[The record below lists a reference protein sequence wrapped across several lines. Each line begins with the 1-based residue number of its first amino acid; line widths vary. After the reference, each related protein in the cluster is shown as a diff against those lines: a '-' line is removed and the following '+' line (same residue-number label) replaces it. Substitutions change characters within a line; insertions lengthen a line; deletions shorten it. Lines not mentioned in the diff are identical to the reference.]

1 MEKPV
6 LLLSPTHSLPPSTD
20 INIRFPN
27 GEILIQLK
35 LIFWTVCILD
45 TVDTWYVYVKMS
57 WMSCHKES
65 QIVRLTQLMKVAWG
79 HHQVWPYRADLVNNK
94 SHHGSPLP
102 AVRRGGWPAV
112 PVSPSCRPGGETPT
126 ELLLCQTCVSSA
138 RLETDRSVRW
148 GQQDFT
154 GLASSHYCGAGDG
167 RSLFSLEGRQW
178 RHSVKWSLPGKS
190 EPGSRPKLALSKVGA
205 QETLLFKVWQTGN
218 DRNGHGLVDSHCVS
232 PFIFDRQIYSY
243 ICIKKNN
250 FDHFNQQRPIG
261 HKYSI

>member
-1 MEKPV
+1 
-6 LLLSPTHSLPPSTD
+6 
-20 INIRFPN
+20 
-27 GEILIQLK
+27 
-35 LIFWTVCILD
+35 
-45 TVDTWYVYVKMS
+45 MS
-57 WMSCHKES
+57 FHKEW
-65 QIVRLTQLMKVAWG
+65 QIVWLTQLIKVAWG
-79 HHQVWPYRADLVNNK
+79 HHQVWPYRADLFNNK

-205 QETLLFKVWQTGN
+205 QETLLFKVCHTGN
-218 DRNGHGLVDSHCVS
+218 NRNGHGLVDSHCVS

-243 ICIKKNN
+243 VSRKTISIISINTRHN
-250 FDHFNQQRPIG
+250 VPF
-261 HKYSI
+261 KYSS